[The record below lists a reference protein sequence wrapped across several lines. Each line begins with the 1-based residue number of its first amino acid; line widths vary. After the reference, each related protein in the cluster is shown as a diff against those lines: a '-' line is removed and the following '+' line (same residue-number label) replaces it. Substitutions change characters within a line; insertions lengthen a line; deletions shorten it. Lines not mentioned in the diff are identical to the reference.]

1 MADNENIVRIQTN
14 FTAGEFDPLLRARV
28 DLDQY
33 RAAAKTLTN
42 VICLPQGAVER
53 RPGLQYIDT
62 IPAATN
68 PQDGVRLQSFEF
80 STEQQYVFLFVSN
93 RLYIYKLGELVT
105 NINGTGN
112 DYLDLSSTGI
122 ASSNLS
128 ELYFLQSADV
138 LIILQQD
145 IEPVQI
151 TRGAS
156 HSSWTVSNISFE
168 YIPKYA
174 FTITTSAGS
183 TFASHTHLTPSGIE
197 DTIRLTNKP
206 TNGIFSD
213 PESTYVN
220 QYINV
225 EPYGRIRIVKKISDD
240 ELEGFVEIPLASTE
254 DIPVAD
260 WEFESGYE
268 DVWSSS
274 RGWPR
279 SGTFHEGR
287 LFFGGSKSRPSTV
300 WGSVVSD
307 FFNFNP
313 GQQLPDEAVEAT
325 LDTDEVN
332 AINSIVSNRDLL
344 VFTSGGEFFVPQ
356 GSLDPIEPTNII
368 FKVTTRTGSKA
379 LKPIS
384 TENATYF
391 IQKQGNQLIEYV
403 FQDTDVNY
411 RSQNFS
417 LFSSHL
423 VDNPVDITH
432 VNPTSTSR
440 PHTIIL
446 VNQDGTIAAYPFIR
460 YQQVISPSLWT
471 TDGLFKTACTDFDE
485 IYVVVKRT
493 INGSDVYH
501 LEKFDFDFTTDAAT
515 QFFGA
520 TLPGTTS
527 VTGLNYLE
535 GETVDVVR
543 DDLALQQKTVS
554 SGGIT
559 IDVAPT
565 EYVEVGIPYTPI
577 IETLPVETRLPNG
590 NVQGFLKRITEV
602 NLILN
607 STQSIKVDTEEVS
620 FRNLEDLS
628 LGTGIEFYTGI
639 KTVQPLNGFTEES
652 TLTITQTKPL
662 FFTLLGIEYKV
673 SI

>member
-42 VICLPQGAVER
+42 VVCLPQGAVER

-62 IPAATN
+62 IPAAAN
-68 PQDGVRLQSFEF
+68 PQSGVRLQSFEF

-105 NINGTGN
+105 NINGSGN

-122 ASSNLS
+122 NSTNLS
-128 ELYFLQSADV
+128 KLYFCQSADV
-138 LIILQQD
+138 LIIMQED
-145 IEPVQI
+145 MNPVTI

-156 HSSWTVSNISFE
+156 HSSWTVANLSFE

-174 FTITTSAGS
+174 FTVTVTQGTS
-183 TFASHTHLTPSGIE
+183 FASHTGLTPSAIE
-197 DTIRLTNKP
+197 GTIRLTMKP
-206 TNGIFSD
+206 TNNLFTQ
-213 PESTYVN
+213 PESYYLD
-220 QYINV
+220 QFINV
-225 EPYGRIRIVKKISDD
+225 EPYGRIRIVKKISNN
-240 ELEGFVEIPLASTE
+240 ELEGFVEIPLASTN
-254 DIPVAD
+254 DILAAD
-260 WEFESGYE
+260 YELETGYE

-287 LFFGGSKSRPSTV
+287 LYFGGSKSRPATV

-307 FFNFNP
+307 FFNFAP
-313 GQQLPDEAVEAT
+313 GQQLADEAVEAT

-332 AINSIVSNRDLL
+332 AINAIVSNRDLL

-379 LKPIS
+379 IKPIS

-391 IQKQGNQLIEYV
+391 IQRQGNQLIEYV
-403 FQDTDVNY
+403 FQDSDVNY

-423 VDNPVDITH
+423 IKDPVDTTH

-440 PHTIIL
+440 PHTLII
-446 VNQDGTIAAYPFIR
+446 VNEDGTIAAYPFIR

-471 TDGLFKTACTDFDE
+471 TDGLFKTACSDFDE

-501 LEKFDFDFTTDAAT
+501 LEKFDYDFTTDAAT

-520 TLPGTTS
+520 TLPATTTVS
-527 VTGLNYLE
+527 GLSYLE
-535 GETVDVVR
+535 GKTVDIVR
-543 DDLALQQKTVS
+543 DDLALNQQTVS
-554 SGGIT
+554 SGEVT
-559 IDVAPT
+559 LDLVPT

-607 STQSIKVDTEEVS
+607 STQSIKKYH
-620 FRNLEDLS
+620 LE
-628 LGTGIEFYTGI
+628 IWRI
-639 KTVQPLNGFTEES
+639 
-652 TLTITQTKPL
+652 
-662 FFTLLGIEYKV
+662 
-673 SI
+673 

>member
-174 FTITTSAGS
+174 FTITTAAGS

-471 TDGLFKTACTDFDE
+471 TEGLFKTACTDFDE

-620 FRNLEDLS
+620 FRNLEDLN

>member
-62 IPAATN
+62 IPAAAS
-68 PQDGVRLQSFEF
+68 PQNGTRLVSFEF

-174 FTITTSAGS
+174 FTITTAAGS

-287 LFFGGSKSRPSTV
+287 LFFGGSKSRPATV

-307 FFNFNP
+307 FFNFAP
-313 GQQLPDEAVEAT
+313 GQQLADEAVEAT

-332 AINSIVSNRDLL
+332 AINAIVSNRDLL

-391 IQKQGNQLIEYV
+391 IQRQGNQLIEYV

-471 TDGLFKTACTDFDE
+471 TEGLFKTACTDFDE

-501 LEKFDFDFTTDAAT
+501 LEKFDYDFTTDAAT

-520 TLPGTTS
+520 TLPTTTTVS
-527 VTGLNYLE
+527 GLSYLE
-535 GETVDVVR
+535 GETVDIVR
-543 DDLALQQKTVS
+543 DDLALEQKTVS

-620 FRNLEDLS
+620 FRNLENLN
-628 LGTGIEFYTGI
+628 LGNGIEFFTGI

>member
-138 LIILQQD
+138 LIILQED

-174 FTITTSAGS
+174 FTITTAAGS

-300 WGSVVSD
+300 WGSVVAD
-307 FFNFNP
+307 FFNFDP

-391 IQKQGNQLIEYV
+391 IQRQGNQLIEYV

-423 VDNPVDITH
+423 IDDPVDITH

-471 TDGLFKTACTDFDE
+471 TEGLFKTACTDFDE

-501 LEKFDFDFTTDAAT
+501 LEKFDFDFTTDAGT

>member
-112 DYLDLSSTGI
+112 DYLDLSSTNI

-138 LIILQQD
+138 LIILQED

-174 FTITTSAGS
+174 FTITTAAGS

-225 EPYGRIRIVKKISDD
+225 EPYGRIRIVKKISND

-300 WGSVVSD
+300 WGSVVAD
-307 FFNFNP
+307 FFNFDP

-391 IQKQGNQLIEYV
+391 IQRQGNQLIEYV

-423 VDNPVDITH
+423 IDDPVDITH

-471 TDGLFKTACTDFDE
+471 TEGLFKTACTDFDE

-501 LEKFDFDFTTDAAT
+501 LEKFDFDFTTDAST

>member
-128 ELYFLQSADV
+128 QLYFLQSADV
-138 LIILQQD
+138 LIILQED

-174 FTITTSAGS
+174 FTISTTPGTS
-183 TFASHTHLTPSGIE
+183 FASHTDLTPSGIE
-197 DTIRLTNKP
+197 DTIRLVNKP

-225 EPYGRIRIVKKISDD
+225 EPYGRIRIVKKISND

-254 DIPVAD
+254 DIARAD

-287 LFFGGSKSRPSTV
+287 LFFGGSKSRPATV

-391 IQKQGNQLIEYV
+391 IQRQGNQLIEYV
-403 FQDTDVNY
+403 FQDSDVNY

-423 VDNPVDITH
+423 VDDPVDITH

-471 TDGLFKTACTDFDE
+471 TEGLFKTACTDFDE

-543 DDLALQQKTVS
+543 DDLALEQKTVS